1 MAIKALGL
9 ISPPRGPKSQE
20 EVVEWC
26 QGFTKYMNEFLY
38 SLEETIDAVIA
49 GSIGTTE
56 LTDSGVTAVKIASG
70 AFSTVTGTANVA
82 IDSAAVVTFTISAAH
97 APLVISRC
105 TALLWTVHVAT
116 TTTSQVEVIVANRTL
131 STAGVTVYVDYFP
144 AA

>member
-20 EVVEWC
+20 EVVGWC

-49 GSIGTTE
+49 GSITTTE
-56 LTDSGVTAVKIASG
+56 LASA

-82 IDSAAVVTFTISAAH
+82 IDSAAVVTFTVTAGHRPIVTA
-97 APLVISRC
+97 RC
-105 TALLWTVHVAT
+105 TALLWFVHVAT
-116 TTTSQVEVIVANRTL
+116 ATTSQVEIIATNKTL

-144 AA
+144 AG